1 MNIIAQDELDAE
13 LNMSSARSWNSVL
26 LGRPVNESN
35 RANSLMRACVI
46 FRSVTSSNRTTAP
59 PLDMGCNVKS
69 SVRPFVVCR
78 SSSSKASPPILKC
91 NPSNSTVSQARIMRR
106 LLHERVAARTSVER
120 PGEGDGQSLSHGGD
134 RVLDVALGSNR
145 GRLGVLDDG
154 EGQGLRGAG
163 VLRGERPLSRGSGIH
178 RRRCRAWRGDGI
190 LASLVLRNGRGRVR
204 S

>member
-1 MNIIAQDELDAE
+1 MKLTRGKPAESRQSNMGRALQTCVMLANEHSEYHDA
-13 LNMSSARSWNSVL
+13 S
-26 LGRPVNESN
+26 
-35 RANSLMRACVI
+35 
-46 FRSVTSSNRTTAP
+46 
-59 PLDMGCNVKS
+59 
-69 SVRPFVVCR
+69 
-78 SSSSKASPPILKC
+78 
-91 NPSNSTVSQARIMRR
+91 STVSQAPIMRW
-106 LLHERVAARTSVER
+106 LLHERMAARTSVER

-134 RVLDVALGSNR
+134 RVLDVALGSDR

>member
-1 MNIIAQDELDAE
+1 MPRENCTGQGDWED
-13 LNMSSARSWNSVL
+13 SATSRTYLIRSRAWLQNCNS
-26 LGRPVNESN
+26 
-35 RANSLMRACVI
+35 
-46 FRSVTSSNRTTAP
+46 RTA
-59 PLDMGCNVKS
+59 
-69 SVRPFVVCR
+69 
-78 SSSSKASPPILKC
+78 I
-91 NPSNSTVSQARIMRR
+91 NSTVSQARIMRR